1 MRSVSNALRGVY
13 QVREIKSSK
22 TYRDKAKA
30 ASTKPAAIGEDVD
43 LTNYVSSAE
52 AQPYQSDPSE
62 LPAKTKEQMLEAG
75 VILDDV
81 SQRSGTFI
89 QTDNTPVHFSSWQEG
104 IEVMPVSQALENYD
118 WLSDYWWQAVAVDTD
133 KYTANVELSQSNGY
147 FIRALPGT
155 KTIYPVQACLY
166 LAKGKLAQNIHNII
180 IAEEN
185 SELHIITGCT
195 TASKEEPGLHL
206 GVSEFYIKRGAK
218 ITFTM
223 IHSWNPE
230 VAVRP
235 RTAAIVEEDGLFLS
249 NYVLMKPVRSL
260 QMYPTARCVG
270 ENAVVRYNSIL
281 VAAQGSALDVGSR
294 AILNAK
300 GAKTEIISRAIT
312 TGGNIIARGYIEGN
326 APEVKGHLECRG
338 LILQGEGVIHAIPE
352 LKGTLD
358 GIDLSHEAA
367 VGKIAE
373 EEVEYLMARG
383 LTRAEATAT
392 IVRGFLEVD
401 IEGLPPLLSAE
412 LQRAIESSEKELM

>member
-1 MRSVSNALRGVY
+1 MSEA
-13 QVREIKSSK
+13 KPSK
-22 TYRDKAKA
+22 TYTDKAKA
-30 ASTKPAAIGEDVD
+30 ASAKPAALGEDID
-43 LTNYVSSAE
+43 LGLYISSSDEQPYRADPSTLPAE
-52 AQPYQSDPSE
+52 A
-62 LPAKTKEQMLEAG
+62 KKRMLGAG

-81 SQRSGTFI
+81 SQRSGTYI
-89 QTDNTPVHFSSWQEG
+89 QMDNAAVHSSVRQEG
-104 IEVMPVSQALENYD
+104 IEVLAVKQALQKYD
-118 WLSDYWWQAVAVDTD
+118 WMADYWWQAVAVDTD
-133 KYTANVELSQSNGY
+133 KYTANVELSQHDGY
-147 FIRALPGT
+147 FIRALPGH
-155 KTIYPVQACLY
+155 KTIFPVQACLY
-166 LAKGKLAQNIHNII
+166 LSKARVAQKVHNII

-195 TASKEEPGLHL
+195 TASREDPGLHL

-218 ITFTM
+218 VTFTM

-249 NYVLMKPVRSL
+249 NYLLMKPVRSL

-281 VAAQGSALDVGSR
+281 VTGPGSSIDVGSR
-294 AILNAK
+294 ALLNAK

-338 LILQGEGVIHAIPE
+338 LILQGEGMIHAIPE
-352 LKGTLD
+352 LKGTLA

-373 EEVEYLMARG
+373 EELEYLMARG

-392 IVRGFLEVD
+392 IVRGFLRVD
-401 IEGLPPLLSAE
+401 IEGLPAMLSAE
-412 LQRAIESSEKELM
+412 LQRAVEASEKDLM